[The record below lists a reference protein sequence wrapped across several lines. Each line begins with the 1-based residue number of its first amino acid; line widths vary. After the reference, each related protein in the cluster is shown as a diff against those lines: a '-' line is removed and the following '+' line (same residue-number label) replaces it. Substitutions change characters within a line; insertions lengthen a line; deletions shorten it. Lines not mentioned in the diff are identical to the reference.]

1 MTTDRIFNAPTVVN
15 LEVTELCNA
24 KCRHCYNPWREESM
38 GVNSFDD
45 HRVAMAFLIA
55 GISAK
60 EPITV
65 LNTKNILTSF
75 PDFYSLIKDAGVNII
90 RENN

>member
-24 KCRHCYNPWREESM
+24 KCVHCYNPWREESM

-45 HRVAMAFLIA
+45 HKINL
-55 GISAK
+55 
-60 EPITV
+60 V
-65 LNTKNILTSF
+65 LDKWNLDHFFATRRDNDHRCTKSEESTR
-75 PDFYSLIKDAGVNII
+75 G
-90 RENN
+90 R